1 MKKLLLI
8 FLGIFLTTISL
19 SGCSNKYNNFPL
31 HSEKYYSTHI
41 KQRNLILKQCNKLT
55 PQEIIKNKNSNLAK
69 DCSNA
74 ANSETIFITPPP
86 PPSNL
91 DLYKTH

>member
-8 FLGIFLTTISL
+8 FSVIFLTTLVL
-19 SGCSNKYNNFPL
+19 SGCSTKYNDFPL
-31 HSEKYYSTHI
+31 HSEKYYSKHT

-55 PQEIIKNKNSNLAK
+55 PQEIIKNNNSNLVK

-74 ANSETIFITPPP
+74 GNSETVFIAPPP

-91 DLYKTH
+91 DLYKTN